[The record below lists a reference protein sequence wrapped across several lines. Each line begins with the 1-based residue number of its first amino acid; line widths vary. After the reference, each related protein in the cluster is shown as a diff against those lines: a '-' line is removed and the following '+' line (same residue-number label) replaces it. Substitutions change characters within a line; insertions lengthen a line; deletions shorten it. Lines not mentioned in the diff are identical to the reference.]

1 MRGTTMLTIPPPPA
15 PARTSFD
22 DGYEIRRHAA
32 AGQLASIPGDV
43 GDDLMHR
50 IETHGE
56 IVIDKATARALRG
69 HRIDTLKAVATLLD
83 LDLDDSDLGRL

>member
-1 MRGTTMLTIPPPPA
+1 MLTIPPPPA

-22 DGYEIRRHAA
+22 DDYVTRRNAA

>member
-1 MRGTTMLTIPPPPA
+1 MLTIPPPPA

-22 DGYEIRRHAA
+22 DDYETRRNAA
-32 AGQLASIPGDV
+32 AGHLAFVTGDV
-43 GDDLMHR
+43 GDDLRHR

-69 HRIDTLKAVATLLD
+69 HRIDMLTAVATLLG
-83 LDLDDSDLGRL
+83 LDITAPGRQ

>member
-1 MRGTTMLTIPPPPA
+1 MLTIPPPPA

-32 AGQLASIPGDV
+32 AGHLAFVTGDV
-43 GDDLMHR
+43 GDDLRHR

-56 IVIDKATARALRG
+56 IVIDKATARAG
-69 HRIDTLKAVATLLD
+69 QAHRIDTLKAVATLLD

>member
-1 MRGTTMLTIPPPPA
+1 MLTIPPPPA

-22 DGYEIRRHAA
+22 DDYETRRNAA
-32 AGQLASIPGDV
+32 AGHLAFVTGDV
-43 GDDLMHR
+43 GDDLRHR

-69 HRIDTLKAVATLLD
+69 HRIDTLKAVATLLGI
-83 LDLDDSDLGRL
+83 DLDDSDLGRA

>member
-1 MRGTTMLTIPPPPA
+1 
-15 PARTSFD
+15 
-22 DGYEIRRHAA
+22 
-32 AGQLASIPGDV
+32 
-43 GDDLMHR
+43 MHR